1 MKGLKHAIHNTDN
14 RRTWSE
20 VSAVLQ
26 SDETSSSW
34 WSNAREAEKIS
45 VLGTARKI
53 TSLTAETIQIAWTSH
68 ADHAE
73 RNHIKKD
80 KPIKT
85 SQSERWEQLQLTH
98 DQNIY
103 PGQNSLQNI
112 KRTSSQIALR
122 QLLTRTIW
130 KQIHKLDNLE
140 LFEESYALTQ
150 EWREWILDPQINN
163 NF

>member
-1 MKGLKHAIHNTDN
+1 MKWFNSDQDLEKGAAIVATTPSRIPRVSQQCRINESIPWRGTINCPLLGGETIQVSRDSTQMKGLKHAIHNTDN

-34 WSNAREAEKIS
+34 WSNSRAAEKIS
-45 VLGTARKI
+45 VLGTAGKI
-53 TSLTAETIQIAWTSH
+53 TSLTTETIQIAWTSH

-85 SQSERWEQLQLTH
+85 SQSKRWE
-98 DQNIY
+98 
-103 PGQNSLQNI
+103 
-112 KRTSSQIALR
+112 
-122 QLLTRTIW
+122 
-130 KQIHKLDNLE
+130 
-140 LFEESYALTQ
+140 
-150 EWREWILDPQINN
+150 
-163 NF
+163 